1 MTDTTT
7 STPRPTVQTDVSP
20 YHLAKVAGVPGPMV
34 YTYIKKGYIRAELTE
49 TGKKVIRCGEAN
61 RWLRVYW
68 EKNRAK

>member
-20 YHLAKVAGVPGPMV
+20 YHLAKVAGVPG
-34 YTYIKKGYIRAELTE
+34 
-49 TGKKVIRCGEAN
+49 KKVIRCGEAN